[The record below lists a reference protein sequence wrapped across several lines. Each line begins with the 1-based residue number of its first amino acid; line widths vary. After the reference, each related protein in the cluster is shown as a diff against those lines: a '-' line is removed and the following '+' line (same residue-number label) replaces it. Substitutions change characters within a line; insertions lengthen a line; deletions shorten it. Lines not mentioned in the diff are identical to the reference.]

1 MIPSFISWM
10 ESDEVSPLTEPQHK
24 RGEGGMRLDAIVER
38 RMKQIIMELE
48 SAGKGTQEEILAAV
62 QNYLSTKGVKAGSAP
77 QQQGQ
82 TQQSQEPASNQQ
94 EPAPNQQAQQGDAV
108 I

>member
-1 MIPSFISWM
+1 MIPSFLSWM

-38 RMKQIIMELE
+38 RMKQIIMDLE
-48 SAGKGTQEEILAAV
+48 SSGKGTQEEILAAV
-62 QNYLSTKGVKAGSAP
+62 QKYLSTKGVKGNQAP
-77 QQQGQ
+77 QQQN
-82 TQQSQEPASNQQ
+82 QQAQ
-94 EPAPNQQAQQGDAV
+94 EPAPNQQAQSGDAV

>member
-1 MIPSFISWM
+1 MIPSFLSWM

-38 RMKQIIMELE
+38 RMRQIIMEIE
-48 SAGKGTQEEILAAV
+48 SSGKGTQEEILAAV
-62 QNYLSTKGVKAGSAP
+62 QKYLSTKGVKAAQSP
-77 QQQGQ
+77 QPQNQ
-82 TQQSQEPASNQQ
+82 TQQAQEPDS
-94 EPAPNQQAQQGDAV
+94 NQQAQQGDAV

>member
-1 MIPSFISWM
+1 M

-38 RMKQIIMELE
+38 RMRQIIMELE
-48 SAGKGTQEEILAAV
+48 SSGKGTQEEILAAV
-62 QNYLSTKGVKAGSAP
+62 QKYLSTKGVKAAVPQSQNQP
-77 QQQGQ
+77 QQ
-82 TQQSQEPASNQQ
+82 AQ
-94 EPAPNQQAQQGDAV
+94 EPAPNQQAKPGDAV

>member
-1 MIPSFISWM
+1 M

-38 RMKQIIMELE
+38 RMRQIIMELE

-62 QNYLSTKGVKAGSAP
+62 QKYLSTKGVKAAPASQTQGQP
-77 QQQGQ
+77 QQP
-82 TQQSQEPASNQQ
+82 QEPAL
-94 EPAPNQQAQQGDAV
+94 NQQAQQGDAA

>member
-48 SAGKGTQEEILAAV
+48 SSGKGTQEEILGAV
-62 QNYLSTKGVKAGSAP
+62 QRYLSTKGMKGGQAP
-77 QQQGQ
+77 QPQNQ
-82 TQQSQEPASNQQ
+82 TQEL
-94 EPAPNQQAQQGDAV
+94 APNPQEQPGGAV
-108 I
+108 V

>member
-1 MIPSFISWM
+1 M

-38 RMKQIIMELE
+38 RMKQIIMDLE
-48 SAGKGTQEEILAAV
+48 SSGKGTQEEILAAV
-62 QNYLSTKGVKAGSAP
+62 QKYLSTKGVKGNQAP
-77 QQQGQ
+77 QQQN
-82 TQQSQEPASNQQ
+82 QQAQ
-94 EPAPNQQAQQGDAV
+94 EPAPNQQAQSGDAV